1 MKPSYEEL
9 EEQLNRSRRLCDAA
23 LANERVWET
32 AMMQVCGEDG
42 PKSVAEKF
50 AALEARCAALAA
62 ENAESEK
69 RMQQLIQVINNADND
84 YCMCGDEMKNHV
96 HGGCGHPTGMFDY
109 HYNQWLK
116 SANKTPAT
124 DDFLAE
130 VRAQGVKSLSNAVQ
144 SVISERQR
152 QQSAEGWT
160 PEHDDQYGES
170 QLLWA
175 SSCYVLNTIQPFNRI
190 PLDWPWAPEWWK
202 PTNPRRDLVKA
213 GALILAEIERIDRQE
228 AAQ

>member
-32 AMMQVCGEDG
+32 AMMQACGEDG
-42 PKSVAEKF
+42 PKSVADKF
-50 AALEARCAALAA
+50 AELKAQLAALAA
-62 ENAESEK
+62 ENA
-69 RMQQLIQVINNADND
+69 
-84 YCMCGDEMKNHV
+84 G
-96 HGGCGHPTGMFDY
+96 
-109 HYNQWLK
+109 LK
-116 SANKTPAT
+116 SAIDATIGWQQSTDPENVESVRMLVDIKTPST
-124 DDFLAE
+124 DAFLAE
-130 VRAQGVKSLSNAVQ
+130 VRASGVGSLSNAVQ
-144 SVISERQR
+144 SVISERKR

-160 PEHDDQYGES
+160 PEHDDKYDES

-175 SSCYVLNTIQPFNRI
+175 SSCYVLNTIQPFNRM
-190 PLDWPWAPEWWK
+190 PMDWPWASEWWK